1 MKPTSWWRACFILPL
16 LRTAGGGE
24 APADPAVRTLVLD
37 WLDDTRGRTVPAKVY
52 FAPAATGACP
62 VVIFSHGLGGTREGA
77 SYLGDCWASNGYV
90 AVFLQHTGSDE
101 SVWRGKSRPMQ
112 AMRAAASDPAEVL
125 NRPRDVAF
133 ALDRLAAMN
142 TETNSPLRGRLD
154 LGRVGVSGHSF
165 GAYTALAAAGR
176 VMKGPLGSTS
186 VDLHDPRIR
195 ACIALSPPA
204 RGTPAER
211 DSYAAFAVPCLH
223 VTGTEDRSPIND
235 TTPEQR
241 RIPYDAISASH
252 QFLVIFKGADHM
264 VFSGRSAPGR
274 DRAADERTR
283 DLVARA
289 SLQFWNAFLR
299 DDPKA
304 RAWLC
309 EGEFKTALGDF
320 ATLETKSLVDSTSV
334 RH

>member
-1 MKPTSWWRACFILPL
+1 MNALSWWHTCLILPL

-24 APADPAVRTLVLD
+24 APADPTIRTLSLE
-37 WLDDTRGRTVPAKVY
+37 WRDDARGRTVPAKVY
-52 FAPAATGACP
+52 FSPAATGVCP

-77 SYLGDCWASNGYV
+77 AYLGDCWASNGYV

-112 AMRAAASDPAEVL
+112 AMRAAAADPAEIV

-133 ALDRLAAMN
+133 ALDCLVKVN
-142 TETNSPLRGRLD
+142 LDTNSPLRGRLD
-154 LGRVGVSGHSF
+154 LHRVGVSGHSF

-176 VMKGPLGSTS
+176 AMKGPLGSKA
-186 VDLHDPRIR
+186 VDLHDPRVR

-204 RGTPAER
+204 RGTPAEKE
-211 DSYAAFAVPCLH
+211 SYATFAVPCLH

-235 TTPEQR
+235 TAPEQR
-241 RIPYDAISASH
+241 RIPYDAISASN

-274 DRAADERTR
+274 DRAADERVR

-304 RAWLC
+304 RAWLR
-309 EGEFKTALGDF
+309 EGGFKKALGDL
-320 ATLETKSLVDSTSV
+320 AALEVKNAVDRAPA